1 MYCNW
6 STPIYVV
13 YVCQKLSFRSPISP
27 TPKEPV
33 KPVRWM
39 WLDGEHMMGFF
50 YEKEAAI
57 QMVKDN
63 AQDMYESCF
72 PYALVEEVFPGLG
85 CFRAEQ
91 RWAFKID
98 LKTRKYVEIEIPKY
112 VTETMKM
119 D

>member
-1 MYCNW
+1 ME
-6 STPIYVV
+6 PIIIPLHLGDALNQAMEEIDNDEY
-13 YVCQKLSFRSPISP
+13 
-27 TPKEPV
+27 
-33 KPVRWM
+33 
-39 WLDGEHMMGFF
+39 GEHMMGFF

-98 LKTRKYVEIEIPKY
+98 LKTRKYVEIEIPEY
-112 VTETMKM
+112 VTETVKM